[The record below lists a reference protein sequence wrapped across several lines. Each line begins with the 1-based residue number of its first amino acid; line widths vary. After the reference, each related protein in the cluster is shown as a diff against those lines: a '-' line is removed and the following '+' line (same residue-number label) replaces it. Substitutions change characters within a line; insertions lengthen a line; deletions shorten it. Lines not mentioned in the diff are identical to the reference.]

1 MAQHAKHSPEHG
13 RHAKQPPPRRRRP
26 CSPAPP
32 ARSLARPSLLCPP
45 RRAHRLPTHC
55 GERSHTP
62 FFTPPTLPLLSSPSL
77 PPTSVISN
85 DLMASA
91 PPSAIAA
98 VAVTAQHSG
107 SRFYRRN
114 KTTTDGPSL
123 RPRDGVVVE
132 WAVKLI
138 GLMKVARDITCCHSI
153 SDQQAQMGERE
164 SKTESRRKKEEG
176 ALAPIPFGLL
186 E

>member
-1 MAQHAKHSPEHG
+1 MAQHAKHG
-13 RHAKQPPPRRRRP
+13 RHAKQPPPLFPCSARSAIVVVSAAARRP
-26 CSPAPP
+26 
-32 ARSLARPSLLCPP
+32 L
-45 RRAHRLPTHC
+45 THC

-91 PPSAIAA
+91 PPSAIAAA

-153 SDQQAQMGERE
+153 SDQQAQMGEGERE
-164 SKTESRRKKEEG
+164 
-176 ALAPIPFGLL
+176 
-186 E
+186 

>member
-1 MAQHAKHSPEHG
+1 MLNTVRNMAATPSSL
-13 RHAKQPPPRRRRP
+13 RP

-32 ARSLARPSLLCPP
+32 ARPSLLCPP
-45 RRAHRLPTHC
+45 RRAVILLTAVKGATLHFSRRRL
-55 GERSHTP
+55 S
-62 FFTPPTLPLLSSPSL
+62 LSSPLLSI

-153 SDQQAQMGERE
+153 SDQQAQMGEGERE
-164 SKTESRRKKEEG
+164 
-176 ALAPIPFGLL
+176 
-186 E
+186 